1 MQVTTAISTANAT
14 VSNTANIDTANI
26 TDAAITTAVIDDLTS
41 GNAIVTGSFT
51 GSLEGVA
58 ATASYVAAANVDG
71 TVTSASHAH
80 TASYVNPLTQDVS
93 IDGTVS
99 ASNGALIGTYNQSQA
114 VSVQTSNTDYTNTAG
129 SGASIILSNDQDN
142 TGQTVIAFT
151 NNTNG
156 GYQTK
161 GKVRVDLAGNMSY
174 VAYDDYIRGNSTG
187 SHVFYIGGDYSVGT
201 VAAQIADTKITLA
214 RTTDITGSLQVTG
227 SLRVTAAATTAH
239 QVTGSVNISGSL
251 LINNSGS
258 LVIPTTS
265 SATPTTGQIYF
276 DIVTNKLNVYNGT
289 TWVTASLGA

>member
-71 TVTSASHAH
+71 TVTSASYAH

-129 SGASIILSNDQDN
+129 SG
-142 TGQTVIAFT
+142 
-151 NNTNG
+151 
-156 GYQTK
+156 
-161 GKVRVDLAGNMSY
+161 
-174 VAYDDYIRGNSTG
+174 
-187 SHVFYIGGDYSVGT
+187 
-201 VAAQIADTKITLA
+201 
-214 RTTDITGSLQVTG
+214 
-227 SLRVTAAATTAH
+227 
-239 QVTGSVNISGSL
+239 
-251 LINNSGS
+251 
-258 LVIPTTS
+258 
-265 SATPTTGQIYF
+265 
-276 DIVTNKLNVYNGT
+276 IV
-289 TWVTASLGA
+289 S